1 MTIHMRD
8 AKRMLDLANL
18 VRLEQYKLKRR
29 KVFGQV
35 RSSDSGD
42 DDIGSCAGI
51 CLICI
56 ASMAAWI
63 GVVGAFMVYSQAK
76 NGWLVSVTGLVV
88 FVLALVRL
96 AKVGRHE

>member
-51 CLICI
+51 CLI
-56 ASMAAWI
+56 
-63 GVVGAFMVYSQAK
+63 
-76 NGWLVSVTGLVV
+76 
-88 FVLALVRL
+88 
-96 AKVGRHE
+96 

>member
-8 AKRMLDLANL
+8 LKGFFDLANDY
-18 VRLEQYKLKRR
+18 RRAEYERKRR
-29 KVFGQV
+29 
-35 RSSDSGD
+35 
-42 DDIGSCAGI
+42 IAAGI
-51 CLICI
+51 TRSVDHGADVLDDCVAGAMFCV
-56 ASMAAWI
+56 ASLSAWI

-96 AKVGRHE
+96 GKVGRHE

>member
-8 AKRMLDLANL
+8 LKGFFDLANDA
-18 VRLEQYKLKRR
+18 RLEEYKMRRR
-29 KVFGQV
+29 KASGQV

-42 DDIGSCAGI
+42 DDMEI
-51 CLICI
+51 CLGISLVCI

-63 GVVGAFMVYSQAK
+63 GVIGAFMVYSQAE
-76 NGWLVSVTGLVV
+76 NGWLVSITGLVV

-96 AKVGRHE
+96 AKVGR